1 MNYVFDVCLNFNK
14 ELYNFYEWNEDDK
27 ILYFIKIPVFKI
39 EDDLINDFI
48 FNDIKVDNLFLRKIY
63 NKSQVYFKNSNKLN
77 NYSCILTTSKYV
89 IGINFDKNGYVIGK
103 SYLSLEEET
112 EVIEFSKF
120 IKYTI
125 INYKI
130 IRKNNRK
137 ENYFTRK
144 ELEDIRIIKKYINN
158 LEISKKYEELQYIY
172 YEIFNE
178 KETNSKMIRTKLNN
192 HLLLSDNKR
201 KKLLEIMKYVY

>member
-1 MNYVFDVCLNFNK
+1 MNCVFDVCLNFNK

-144 ELEDIRIIKKYINN
+144 ELEDISIIKKYINN

-192 HLLLSDNKR
+192 LLLLSDNKR
-201 KKLLEIMKYVY
+201 EKLLEIMKYVY

>member
-144 ELEDIRIIKKYINN
+144 ELEDISIIKKYINN

-192 HLLLSDNKR
+192 LLLLSDNKR
-201 KKLLEIMKYVY
+201 EKLLEIMKYVY